1 MRQRSS
7 TEPSGVVLRRESGRP
22 IYLQVVDQL
31 RYLIAAGR
39 FRVGSYLPPMRQVA
53 DELGLNLNTVLRA
66 YAELQRDGLIQSTR
80 GKGAVVV
87 RVEAD
92 SSLAVG
98 RPGDGAQKSIDA
110 MISAAV
116 EYALS
121 AGLDPSE
128 VLARTQAA
136 LESVGRRAPTGPTIG
151 VLATPSWRAGELADA
166 LRSAGI
172 GRVRAIS
179 DASSSHACDLVVRP
193 LFGALDAPMAPVGA
207 PTLDVAMLLDRACVR
222 ELLEIDAN
230 APVVIVAAD
239 ERAAIWLADAVAGF
253 AGAAKV
259 QRVVASS
266 LDEVDLGHARIIVI
280 EKGLPRG
287 SRDIGA
293 LSVIQARAVFPASI
307 AEAIEARRIADDQN
321 PDK

>member
-1 MRQRSS
+1 MRPQYSS
-7 TEPSGVVLRRESGRP
+7 EPSGVVLRRESGRP

-39 FRVGSYLPPMRQVA
+39 FRVGGYLPPMRQVA

-92 SSLAVG
+92 SSSAIG
-98 RPGDGAQKSIDA
+98 RSAGGAQKSIDA

-128 VLARTQAA
+128 VLARTQVA
-136 LESVGRRAPTGPTIG
+136 LESAGRRAPTGPTIG
-151 VLATPSWRAGELADA
+151 VLATPSWRAGELVDA
-166 LRSAGI
+166 LRAAGI

-179 DASSSHACDLVVRP
+179 DASSSNGCDLVVRP

-207 PTLDVAMLLDRACVR
+207 PTLDVAMLLDRACIR
-222 ELLEIDAN
+222 EILEIDVKAS
-230 APVVIVAAD
+230 VMVVAAD
-239 ERAAIWLADAVAGF
+239 DRAAIWLADSVAGY

-259 QRVVASS
+259 QRVVANS
-266 LDEVDLGHARIIVI
+266 LDEVDFGDARIVVI
-280 EKGLPRG
+280 ERGLPRG
-287 SRDIGA
+287 SRDIGK
-293 LSVIQARAVFPASI
+293 LSVIQAGAVFPASI
-307 AEAIEARRIADDQN
+307 AEGIEARRIAAAQDLS
-321 PDK
+321 K